1 MAKVIELGDIG
12 LDQETLQRRVIDAI
26 CNSVMRQEGVDGD
39 WEDTPL
45 AEKLSRTVKQAVDA
59 KVREIGD
66 ERIAPIVKD
75 MIENHCLQKTNG
87 WGEKIGQPVTFTEYL
102 VAQAERYFSEPVTH
116 NGKRPDHYTNGS
128 QTRIAYMIDQ
138 HLQYSI
144 STAIKRALDDM
155 NSQLAKGLSETV
167 KIQLA
172 AALERLKVTAQ
183 VVR

>member
-1 MAKVIELGDIG
+1 MKLNLEDIG
-12 LDQETLQRRVIDAI
+12 LDQEKLQQRVVDAI
-26 CNSVMRQEGVDGD
+26 CGSVMRQEGVDGD

-45 AEKLSRTVKQAVDA
+45 AAKLGRTVKQAVDA

-66 ERIAPIVKD
+66 ERIAPIIKD
-75 MIENHCLQKTNG
+75 MIENHCLQKTNE

-116 NGKRPDHYTNGS
+116 DGKRPDSYSRGS

-155 NSQLAKGLSETV
+155 NSQLAKGIAETV

-172 AALERLKVTAQ
+172 LALEKLRVEAKVK
-183 VVR
+183 